1 MIMDGNLVA
10 ASLIGGS
17 LAGMSTDIAFF
28 PIDTL
33 KTRLQAKGGFWANG
47 GWKGAYRGLGSAVVA
62 SAPGASLFFLSYES
76 SKKILHPY
84 AKKHIAN
91 EEIGSGL
98 VHMISASI
106 GEIAACSV
114 RVPAEVIKQRAQA
127 SQFSSSVGAFKA
139 ILSNQ
144 SGEGVFRG
152 LYRGWG
158 STILREIPFTAIQF
172 PLYEYLKKTRAKALN
187 VESVSPAEGAIAGS
201 IAGGFAAALTTPLDV
216 IKTRLMLNK
225 TPIGIITLAK
235 NILKEDGYGAFWKG
249 IGPRT
254 MWISAGGAI
263 FLGTYEVARKY
274 ALMILE

>member
-1 MIMDGNLVA
+1 ML
-10 ASLIGGS
+10 
-17 LAGMSTDIAFF
+17 
-28 PIDTL
+28 
-33 KTRLQAKGGFWANG
+33 
-47 GWKGAYRGLGSAVVA
+47 
-62 SAPGASLFFLSYES
+62 
-76 SKKILHPY
+76 
-84 AKKHIAN
+84 
-91 EEIGSGL
+91 
-98 VHMISASI
+98 SASI

-127 SQFSSSVGAFKA
+127 SQFKSSIEAFKA

-158 STILREIPFTAIQF
+158 STIMREIPFTAIQF
-172 PLYEYLKKTRAKALN
+172 PLYEYLKRVRAKYLN
-187 VESVSPAEGAIAGS
+187 VEAVSPGEGAIAGS

-216 IKTRLMLNK
+216 IKTRLMLHK
-225 TPIGIITLAK
+225 TPIGIFTLAG

-263 FLGTYEVARKY
+263 FLGTYEMTKKY
-274 ALMILE
+274 ALAVLQ